1 MNIENILDN
10 LHSKI
15 DMATTSDEIAKY
27 IEIAKTDI
35 QNYLN
40 KTNMDMFSDIIEQMT
55 PLSLEIDESEDDES

>member
-1 MNIENILDN
+1 MNIEHILDE

-15 DMATTSDEIAKY
+15 NMATTSDEISKY

-40 KTNMDMFSDIIEQMT
+40 KTNLDMFSDIIDQMT
-55 PLSLEIDESEDDES
+55 PIPLDIDESECDES